1 MIILKKIKF
10 FFKKIILLKY
20 GCVLISAVLQ
30 KLKSMLNK
38 IEDRSTNQNLNI
50 NKTYNHS

>member
-10 FFKKIILLKY
+10 FKKNILFKY
-20 GCVLISAVLQ
+20 GCVLISPVLQ
-30 KLKSMLNK
+30 KLNSMLNK
-38 IEDRSTNQNLNI
+38 IEARSTNQNPNI